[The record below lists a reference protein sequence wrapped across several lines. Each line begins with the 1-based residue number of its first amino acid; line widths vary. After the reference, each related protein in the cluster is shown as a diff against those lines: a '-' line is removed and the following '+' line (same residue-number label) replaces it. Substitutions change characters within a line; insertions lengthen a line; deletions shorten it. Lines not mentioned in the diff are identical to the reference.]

1 MNAAAPALNLAQI
14 YKSPVF
20 SSRSAVESHSE
31 LSRAIVNHSLRWGRG
46 EVTTSLYK
54 RHLER
59 ISLMILSYGAEVEVT
74 PDVFEDFILVQMP
87 LLGASEIEVE
97 GRSVQVAQGEI
108 AVIAPFQRVRLLW
121 QQGCKQLILKIPGDL
136 VHGTWGKSGV
146 EGDSMPWVDPLF
158 KLDAKLAVHWH
169 ALLRQLLALLPTHD
183 ASSLHPAWLGQFER
197 TAASF
202 LLTHQPSA
210 RRSERPGV
218 DGDSGEVP
226 ANASENARLDQL
238 ERYIRS
244 RLFAPISLAD
254 LARAA
259 GISPRSLNALCHQ
272 HRGVAPMVLLRNLR
286 LEAARDRLA
295 TSPISVTEAAMAHGF
310 GHLGRFSAYYRERF
324 GELPRQTGRL
334 S

>member
-1 MNAAAPALNLAQI
+1 MTAAAPALNLAQI

-20 SSRSAVESHSE
+20 SSHSAVESHGE
-31 LSRAIVNHSLRWGRG
+31 LSRAIVNHRLRWGRG

-87 LLGASEIEVE
+87 LLGASEIEV
-97 GRSVQVAQGEI
+97 GGKSVQVAQGEI

-121 QQGCKQLILKIPGDL
+121 QRGCKQLILKIPGDL
-136 VHGTWGKSGV
+136 VHGTLGKTGA
-146 EGDSMPWVDPLF
+146 EGDSMPWIDPLF

-210 RRSERPGV
+210 CRSERPGV
-218 DGDSGEVP
+218 DAESGDVP
-226 ANASENARLDQL
+226 ASPSENARLDQL

-295 TSPISVTEAAMAHGF
+295 TSPVSVTEAAMEHGF

-324 GELPRQTGRL
+324 GELPRHTGRL